1 MAARPRPF
9 DPEQYSLE
17 QLCGRIFTRHSDR
30 IRVRKP
36 QQAVANLSK
45 VVRTFLKLTNR
56 KGFHATS
63 LRELS
68 EAAELSMGGLYS
80 YFDSKDTLLLM
91 ILGEVDTTMREVLDA
106 VPDEVRAVPLD
117 HLRWVVDAHVRLT
130 EVMQPWFAFVFMEAK
145 SFPSNARAA
154 AIEAERLVEQVL
166 EEIIER
172 GSKTDAFRVE
182 DPVLT
187 AALIKPLL
195 QDWYIKRSKYRHR
208 GIGIDRY
215 IARVTAII
223 EAAVGVK
230 PALSLGQPHADP

>member
-1 MAARPRPF
+1 MAARQRPF
-9 DPEQYSLE
+9 DPDHYSLE
-17 QLCGRIFTRHSDR
+17 QLCGRIFARHSDR
-30 IRVRKP
+30 IRVRKVH
-36 QQAVANLSK
+36 AGVANLTR
-45 VVRTFLKLTNR
+45 VVRAFLKLTSR

-91 ILGEVDTTMREVLDA
+91 ILGEVDTTMREVLDG
-106 VPDEVRAVPLD
+106 VPDEVRADPLD

-145 SFPSNARAA
+145 SFPPHARSA

-172 GSKTDAFRVE
+172 GGEAGAFEVDDA
-182 DPVLT
+182 VLT

-195 QDWYIKRSKYRHR
+195 QDWYVKRSKYRRR

-215 IARVTAII
+215 IAKVTATV
-223 EAAVGVK
+223 EAALGVK
-230 PALSLGQPHADP
+230 TAK

>member
-1 MAARPRPF
+1 MAARQRPF

-17 QLCGRIFTRHSDR
+17 QLCGRIFARHSEH

-36 QQAVANLSK
+36 QQAVANLAK

-106 VPDEVRAVPLD
+106 VPDGVRADPRA

-145 SFPSNARAA
+145 SFPPNARAA

-166 EEIIER
+166 EEIIVR
-172 GSKTDAFRVE
+172 GKAAGAFEVDDA
-182 DPVLT
+182 VLT

-195 QDWYIKRSKYRHR
+195 QDWYVKRAKYRRR

-215 IARVTAII
+215 IAGVTAVV
-223 EAAVGVK
+223 EAAVGAK
-230 PALSLGQPHADP
+230 PTQ

>member
-1 MAARPRPF
+1 MAARQRPF

-17 QLCGRIFTRHSDR
+17 QLCGRIFARHSDR

-45 VVRTFLKLTNR
+45 VVHTFLKLTNR

-106 VPDEVRAVPLD
+106 VPEEVHADPRA

-145 SFPSNARAA
+145 SFPPKAREA

-172 GSKTDAFRVE
+172 GRAAGVFEVDDA
-182 DPVLT
+182 VLT

-195 QDWYIKRSKYRHR
+195 QDWYVKRAKYRRR
-208 GIGIDRY
+208 GIGIERY
-215 IARVTAII
+215 IAGVTAMV
-223 EAAVGVK
+223 EAAVGIR
-230 PALSLGQPHADP
+230 AGAAA